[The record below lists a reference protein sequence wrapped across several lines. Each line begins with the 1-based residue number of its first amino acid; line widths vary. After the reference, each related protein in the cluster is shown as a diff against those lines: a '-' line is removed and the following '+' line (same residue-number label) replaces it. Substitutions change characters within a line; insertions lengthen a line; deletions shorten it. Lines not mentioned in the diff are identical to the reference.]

1 MAGRKK
7 KLTEKKIDQ
16 ILEAFSDGLTIRE
29 VFNREE
35 IDFTWSSFRRY
46 LITDDVLMMRYQKS
60 KELAIDL
67 KLSELEDKRKE
78 LELKIESGD
87 LDPKAA
93 QSMVNLYK
101 IITAHNQWSASKI
114 SSKVYG
120 KAAETLSIKGDKT
133 NLCQFHGLNL
143 RYIMIISFAEPSR
156 SIGIIN
162 RVVKST
168 HIKSK
173 CYT

>member
-7 KLTEKKIDQ
+7 KLTEKKIDL

-29 VFNREE
+29 VFKREE

-101 IITAHNQWSASKI
+101 IITAHNQWSASKL
-114 SSKVYG
+114 SSKTYG
-120 KAAETLSIKGDKT
+120 KAAETLQIKGDS
-133 NLCQFHGLNL
+133 NQPLS
-143 RYIMIISFAEPSR
+143 ISW
-156 SIGIIN
+156 
-162 RVVKST
+162 
-168 HIKSK
+168 SK
-173 CYT
+173 P